1 MVSISLC
8 SFDGVGFA
16 CRNFFRRARAR
27 GGGRGSDMA
36 GLGAGLVA
44 EAEETSSKV

>member
-16 CRNFFRRARAR
+16 GRNFFRRARAR

-36 GLGAGLVA
+36 GLGAELVA